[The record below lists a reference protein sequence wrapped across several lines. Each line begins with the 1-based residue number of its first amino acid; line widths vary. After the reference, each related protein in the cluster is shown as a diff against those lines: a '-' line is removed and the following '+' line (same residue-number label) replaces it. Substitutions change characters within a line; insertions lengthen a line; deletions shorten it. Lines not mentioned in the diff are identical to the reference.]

1 MSNIVQS
8 QSKGKATVVDSGDK
22 SGKGT
27 SMEFFVQEVPEH
39 IKRAYEQ
46 AQYNLRSHEP
56 FLSCILNR
64 MRLGYSPQIRTAAV
78 SIQRRGVVLY
88 LSNWFAKL
96 SPAERT
102 ALLKHEAL
110 HILHGHLPRSIAYVK
125 MFGPKVRGLLNI
137 AQDMAINP
145 DIRPLLP
152 PGSKLLP
159 PSATFSA
166 KVANQT
172 ASRVNAAITST
183 MAQITNPAQA
193 AQAMKN
199 VQAAAQPTDEEIV
212 GGQWPSM
219 YNMPDGESFD
229 WYFRKLID
237 EADGNGGGGSGGKA
251 PGSGNGKDK
260 SEQGGSG
267 KKGSGEGEGNAP
279 AEGMPPP
286 PESRLDEWER
296 WAKEK
301 NPNPLDKHA
310 SDYDD
315 DQPIE
320 QPTGNEEYDESCK
333 PLDEPESVARINE
346 HILAEANKEYK
357 DMCGQKG
364 VGNMPGEYKELLDRI
379 LHPKPINWLNRFR
392 NDLNQL
398 RGGKKKA
405 TWKRRNRRGIQMAK
419 GYKKGPRSRIA
430 LVIDTSGSMS
440 NGELQLAMA
449 ETDNLARREE
459 VYEIQCDTRV
469 TSARRRKPG
478 DAWAVFGRGGTDL
491 VPAFDLA
498 KEEKYT
504 AIICVTDGG
513 IFRWP
518 EKPKCPVIWVSTQQ
532 QASYPYGAV
541 VRLTPQGSWWE
552 PPIKIEK

>member
-1 MSNIVQS
+1 MSNIVQT
-8 QSKGKATVVDSGDK
+8 KANDKATLVDSGDK
-22 SGKGT
+22 SGKG
-27 SMEFFVQEVPEH
+27 SSIEFLVKEVPEH

-56 FLSCILNR
+56 FLSCVLNR
-64 MRLGYSPQIRTAAV
+64 MRLGYSPDIRTAAV

-110 HILHGHLPRSIAYVK
+110 HILHGHLPRSAAYVQ
-125 MFGPKVRGLLNI
+125 MFGPKIRGLLNI

-159 PSATFSA
+159 PSAKFQA
-166 KVANQT
+166 KVAANQVNR
-172 ASRVNAAITST
+172 ANAAVTGG
-183 MAQITNPAQA
+183 MASLANITNPAQA
-193 AQAMKN
+193 LQAIQSVK
-199 VQAAAQPTDEEIV
+199 QAADVTDDEIV

-229 WYFRKLID
+229 WYLRKLME
-237 EADGNGGGGSGGKA
+237 EAGGSGG
-251 PGSGNGKDK
+251 GGDGEDGDGELGKGKGKKGK
-260 SEQGGSG
+260 SEQAGSD
-267 KKGSGEGEGNAP
+267 KGEG
-279 AEGMPPP
+279 AEGIPPP
-286 PESRLDEWER
+286 PDTTLDKWEK

-315 DQPIE
+315 EQPIE
-320 QPTGNEEYDESCK
+320 QPTGNEEFDEACR
-333 PLDEPESVARINE
+333 PLHEPESIARINE

-364 VGNMPGEYKELLDRI
+364 IGNMSGEYKELLDKI
-379 LHPKPINWLNRFR
+379 LHPKPINWLSRFR

-405 TWKRRNRRGIQMAK
+405 TWKRKNRRGIPMAK

-430 LVIDTSGSMS
+430 LIIDTSGSMS
-440 NGELQLAMA
+440 AGELQLAMA
-449 ETDNLARREE
+449 ETDNLSRKEE

-469 TSARRRKPG
+469 TSARRRRPG

-491 VPAFDLA
+491 VPGFELA
-498 KEEKYT
+498 KEEHYT
-504 AIICVTDGG
+504 AIICITDGG
-513 IFRWP
+513 ICRWP
-518 EKPKCPVIWVSTQQ
+518 EKPKVPLIWVSTQQ
-532 QASYPYGAV
+532 AATYPFGAV

-552 PPIKIEK
+552 PPIKIAK